1 MMFVERTF
9 FRWCNDW
16 RWRKHLDISSQALTS
31 SGFSTVPTSWLSSD
45 CALAQRLAVGNSDSR
60 QKTRKLQNKNQ
71 RQSKHVK
78 TSWLLEIGATRLTNA
93 AVCWAYLYRPCQAMS
108 ARHCHVGD
116 FQKFVAL
123 GPAQPLQDLFA
134 GHQLFTCAAAIMD
147 TDISEE
153 LRN

>member
-1 MMFVERTF
+1 
-9 FRWCNDW
+9 
-16 RWRKHLDISSQALTS
+16 
-31 SGFSTVPTSWLSSD
+31 
-45 CALAQRLAVGNSDSR
+45 
-60 QKTRKLQNKNQ
+60 
-71 RQSKHVK
+71 
-78 TSWLLEIGATRLTNA
+78 
-93 AVCWAYLYRPCQAMS
+93 MS

>member
-1 MMFVERTF
+1 
-9 FRWCNDW
+9 
-16 RWRKHLDISSQALTS
+16 
-31 SGFSTVPTSWLSSD
+31 
-45 CALAQRLAVGNSDSR
+45 
-60 QKTRKLQNKNQ
+60 
-71 RQSKHVK
+71 
-78 TSWLLEIGATRLTNA
+78 
-93 AVCWAYLYRPCQAMS
+93 MS

-116 FQKFVAL
+116 FQEFVAL